1 MFSPVFVLINDTW
14 QITHPKVKTHPRQL
28 WFFSQFLGSFFPL
41 SICLFLAISPTLSP
55 PPENQR
61 HIRTWV
67 KVNSECFI
75 EKTQDFFFFFF
86 WQNPSLLYFQSQYTT
101 ELEKSKAWRN
111 KNQLKYLTL
120 NRSSHSVITCWV
132 FNSPNQQEIYN
143 KLCGQTITQNN
154 RKKNDK
160 TKLKKFKT
168 RMEIEV

>member
-1 MFSPVFVLINDTW
+1 MVFLSIFGV
-14 QITHPKVKTHPRQL
+14 
-28 WFFSQFLGSFFPL
+28 FFSTLYLPL
-41 SICLFLAISPTLSP
+41 SVFLTLSP

-61 HIRTWV
+61 H
-67 KVNSECFI
+67 
-75 EKTQDFFFFFF
+75 QDQNLSKGEFWMLRENPRFFFFFF
-86 WQNPSLLYFQSQYTT
+86 WQNPSLLYFQSQYTN

-120 NRSSHSVITCWV
+120 NIFSPLVITCWV

-143 KLCGQTITQNN
+143 KLCGQTITKNN

>member
-1 MFSPVFVLINDTW
+1 MVFLSIFWV
-14 QITHPKVKTHPRQL
+14 
-28 WFFSQFLGSFFPL
+28 FL

-61 HIRTWV
+61 HQDQNLS
-67 KVNSECFI
+67 KSEFWMLR
-75 EKTQDFFFFFF
+75 ENPRLFFFLG
-86 WQNPSLLYFQSQYTT
+86 QNPSLLYFQSQYTT

-120 NRSSHSVITCWV
+120 NRFSHSVITCWV

-154 RKKNDK
+154 RKKIIKQN
-160 TKLKKFKT
+160 
-168 RMEIEV
+168 